1 MSVSYKKKR
10 SSTKIESAKGESV
23 KRDSVETA
31 VTKINGITSE
41 SSAQV

>member
-1 MSVSYKKKR
+1 MSVSYKKR
-10 SSTKIESAKGESV
+10 QSSAKVESVKGESV

-31 VTKINGITSE
+31 VTKLNGITSE